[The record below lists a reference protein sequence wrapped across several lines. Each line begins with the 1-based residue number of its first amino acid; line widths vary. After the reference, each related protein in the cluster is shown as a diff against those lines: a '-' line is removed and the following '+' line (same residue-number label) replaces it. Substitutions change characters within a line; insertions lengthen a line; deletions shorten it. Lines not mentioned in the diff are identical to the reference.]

1 MNIDINR
8 KDEHLN
14 LALDFQRIKRESDFD
29 NIDFIHDVFPEVN
42 MKDVDIST
50 KIAGFK
56 LSHPFHMNGMTGG
69 SELTKKYNEKFAILA
84 RETNTFMAVG
94 SLSVALKDPSTH
106 DTFKIARKKNP
117 NGIIFANL
125 GADKTLEDAKKAC
138 QIIDADGI
146 QIHVNAAQEIIMPEG
161 ERNFSDWLNNI
172 SEIIDGL
179 GLPVIIKE
187 VGFGMSRKAI
197 KNLTEIGAKTIDI
210 SGKGGTSFAMIENS
224 RREEKYKLDFL
235 NNYGNSTVVS
245 LLESQAYIDD
255 YEILA
260 SSGIRNSM
268 DIVKSLALGAKSVA
282 MAGRF
287 LRIINDMSIE
297 DAIEEVNN
305 WKEQI
310 KSIMTLLGAKSIQ
323 QLKST
328 DLIIRRDVKD
338 WCEIRGIDFKSF
350 GNRQNSIHL

>member
-1 MNIDINR
+1 MNQDINR

-14 LALDFQRIKRESDFD
+14 LALEFQDLERKSDFD
-29 NIDFIHDVFPEVN
+29 NLEFVHNVFPEVN
-42 MKDVDIST
+42 YDDVDIST
-50 KIAGFK
+50 KICGYD

-84 RETNTFMAVG
+84 RETNTFMSVG
-94 SLSVALKDPSTH
+94 SLSVALKNKGVE
-106 DTFKIARKKNP
+106 DTFNIVRKRNP

-161 ERNFSDWLNNI
+161 ERFFEGWLNNI
-172 SEIIDGL
+172 SNIIDNL

-197 KNLTEIGAKTIDI
+197 KNLKDIGAKTIDI
-210 SGKGGTSFAMIENS
+210 SGKGGTSFAIIENS
-224 RREEKYKLDFL
+224 RREEKEKLDFL
-235 NNYGNSTVVS
+235 NDYGNSTVVS
-245 LLESQAYIDD
+245 LLEAKDYIDD
-255 YEILA
+255 LEIIS

-268 DIVKSLALGAKSVA
+268 DIVKSLALGAKSTA

-287 LRIINDMSIE
+287 LKLINEYEIE
-297 DAIEEVNN
+297 DAIDEVNK
-305 WKEQI
+305 WKLEL
-310 KSIMTLLGAKSIQ
+310 KSLFTLLGAKNIED
-323 QLKST
+323 LKKT
-328 DLIIRRDVKD
+328 DLIIKNDVKN
-338 WCEIRGIDFKSF
+338 WCDVRNIDYRYYA
-350 GNRQNSIHL
+350 NRSDR